1 MSLVDGSTGTELL
14 TNGDFSQGLTGWTA
28 QDGTLQ
34 SGAASTSKG
43 PTYLMATNF
52 GLKDSKGKDQ
62 DGRPYA
68 DPRRNPFF
76 RYREMMRLSN
86 LTTPRSNV
94 FAVWMTVGFFVI
106 EPHPDPNVGGTALGA
121 EYGLDTSTN
130 ERFKTFLIIDRSIPV
145 GYRQGTPLNSQDAVL
160 LEHFGN

>member
-1 MSLVDGSTGTELL
+1 M
-14 TNGDFSQGLTGWTA
+14 
-28 QDGTLQ
+28 
-34 SGAASTSKG
+34 ASN
-43 PTYLMATNF
+43 LA
-52 GLKDSKGKDQ
+52 LKDSKGKDQ

-106 EPHPDPNVGGTALGA
+106 EQHPTRTEDTALGA
-121 EYGLDTSTN
+121 EYGLDTGKN
-130 ERFKTFLIIDRSIPV
+130 VRFKSFMILDRSIPV
-145 GYRQGTPLNSQDAVL
+145 GFRPGTPLNSRDAIL
-160 LEHFGN
+160 LEHSDN